1 MITLS
6 RGSIAT
12 HVRFGGSSNVNF
24 YCIFT
29 AEYRPTGEKFFFENW
44 LIIDGVT
51 AVSLEHATVGCKLSG
66 GGLQRSYRLHLR
78 Q

>member
-1 MITLS
+1 LITLS
-6 RGSIAT
+6 RGSVAT

-29 AEYRPTGEKFFFENW
+29 AEYTGEKFFFENW
-44 LIIDGVT
+44 LRIDGVT
-51 AVSLEHATVGCKLSG
+51 AASLEHGTVGCKLSG
-66 GGLQRSYRLHLR
+66 GGLQRSYRLRLR